1 MTSGVGRHTIWLG
14 SMPLIERQR
23 RPGVQAFAVRR
34 SSETSGE
41 KQDDQDQHE
50 QSDSATRVIP
60 PVAAIRPRRNGSDQK
75 HDENDQ
81 QDQAHGH
88 PSLQRSTL
96 AIDEQAP
103 YR

>member
-1 MTSGVGRHTIWLG
+1 MTSAVGRHTIWLG
-14 SMPLIERQR
+14 SMPLMKRQR

-50 QSDSATRVIP
+50 QSDSAARVVP
-60 PVAAIRPRRNGSDQK
+60 PIAAIGPRRYGADQK

-88 PSLQRSTL
+88 PPFRARLLPLMVS
-96 AIDEQAP
+96 
-103 YR
+103 